1 VSSTNLIYKLMKQL
15 LFVFLIINVTIAKA
29 QTDTSRV
36 IIDTTAQIISVIDTL
51 NPNVID
57 STKKVV
63 LAKPKVDKKPEKE
76 PKEPFFTFLK
86 SNDDKYK
93 PKKAAFYS
101 TIIPGGGQVYNRQ
114 YWKAPLAFGGVA
126 TAGYFVFLNTNE
138 YRKFRTEYRYRVD
151 DDPNT
156 VGDED
161 LGDVSDANIITARDG
176 YQKRME
182 QSYIAVVLVYG
193 LNVIE
198 AYTSAHLMN
207 FDVDEDLSLN
217 MQPNVRMGDF
227 SEMQVGLSLS
237 FQPKVVSVIGDW

>member
-1 VSSTNLIYKLMKQL
+1 MKQI
-15 LFVFLIINVTIAKA
+15 LFVFLIINVTIVKA
-29 QTDTSRV
+29 QIDTSNV
-36 IIDTTAQIISVIDTL
+36 SIDTTKQVISVIDTL
-51 NPNVID
+51 NSNVVD
-57 STKKVV
+57 TTKTV
-63 LAKPKVDKKPEKE
+63 LSNSSKTEKE

-86 SNDDKYK
+86 SNDPKYK

-126 TAGYFVFLNTNE
+126 TAGYFIFLNT
-138 YRKFRTEYRYRVD
+138 KEYRYFRDQYRLRVD
-151 DDPNT
+151 DDANT
-156 VGDED
+156 IVDSS
-161 LGDVSDANIITARDG
+161 LVNVSNANIATVRDG

-217 MQPNVRMGDF
+217 VEPTIKMDAFSNMQL
-227 SEMQVGLSLS
+227 GLSLH
-237 FQPKVVSVIGDW
+237 FENTKLEVIDDW